1 MLVRFFKPISL
12 LFLSKTKKNIKGKC
26 PDGLYFWTTKQQPA
40 DFYQAWHAHLQP
52 GGLVNTQS
60 SNNRTSLS
68 PILFTWTDLSHFLI
82 LFTIRLVPHELAAR
96 WAKTIS
102 FNQLR
107 PLLSHTS
114 TMQAITLKSKQL
126 AFLHILGILFMSWS
140 ANWFQIIFKLFA
152 TVYFCKASGEL
163 LEVKVWRTEL
173 SLVNLWE
180 LTAASF
186 VRLWTEGYTQNSK
199 SGEIFLC
206 QEC

>member
-1 MLVRFFKPISL
+1 MP
-12 LFLSKTKKNIKGKC
+12 G
-26 PDGLYFWTTKQQPA
+26 WTTKQQPA

-152 TVYFCKASGEL
+152 TLYFCKASGEL
-163 LEVKVWRTEL
+163 LGVKCEEL
-173 SLVNLWE
+173 NSPWWE
-180 LTAASF
+180 LNAVSF
-186 VRLWTEGYTQNSK
+186 VRLWTEGYPQNSK

-206 QEC
+206 QECQFFILNNK